1 MPVPT
6 ITAPASPRV
15 IAVDKSI
22 PTLSISATN
31 TPISYAA
38 SPLPAGISVNTST
51 GQITGTPTVAGTTTT
66 TVTAT
71 NGSGT
76 SSPVYI
82 IWEVQDAAVGAG
94 AWSDLEL
101 DFDLVTREVTI
112 PEVEKQEDD
121 VVVTLLTR
129 DSINLLVG
137 FKKWGQLIDVS
148 ESANI
153 ARVSFSLKEFEP
165 EQVIALAKESVD
177 LVGSGSTSRY
187 RLPLSIDRQQWDLL
201 SSYEDDAQTSVRA
214 ISSIELE
221 IAYTGYNGTES
232 DSGIALYEGVE
243 AAVGT
248 LEFLGVDTTESPL
261 DFDLTLGITVSGRP
275 NQTVTLNRTFTATWS
290 GAAWVISSLSGAASG
305 SGVVESP
312 WHVAFENTGVTGDA
326 DSINVSYEIST
337 GGASVDYEYWELYN
351 TGKSSMGSFT
361 DPEAFVGWSGAT
373 GIQVFN
379 SETVEP
385 GDPPDLLSIDLTDY
399 YDTVANFFALI
410 ESEWLSA
417 IGDAVVCEAV
427 DSETFRIVNPRGAN
441 PSSIAETVGWINAT
455 GVVIPPGYV
464 SKSYVYDTTSVST
477 ATVSGTLSSD
487 PSEPPLRFSS
497 QPFFTRVTRDWLDE

>member
-31 TPISYAA
+31 TPTSYAA

-112 PEVEKQEDD
+112 PEVEKQADD

-214 ISSIELE
+214 IGSIELE
-221 IAYTGYNGTES
+221 IAYTGYDQSEEVAIATIQAGT
-232 DSGIALYEGVE
+232 DPGDIA
-243 AAVGT
+243 GT
-248 LEFLGVDTTESPL
+248 VVFTGMDTSESPL
-261 DFDLTLGITVSGRP
+261 AFELNMTLAVTGRP
-275 NQTVTLNRTFTATWS
+275 NQTVQLSRTFTATWS
-290 GAAWVISSLSGAASG
+290 GGAWVISALSGTSTDSG
-305 SGVVESP
+305 SVESP
-312 WHVAFENTGVTGDA
+312 WQVSLENTGVTGDSNSVDIA
-326 DSINVSYEIST
+326 YEITTDGTAPVGDYQWLILTGGVGIPDLQDEAST
-337 GGASVDYEYWELYN
+337 GSFAGTLYIKDESDTLIGSEAISGSGVPSDFFAAVETAWDAIMGTTGEVSAVYASSSDDFWIVATGASLARYVAYEPSGGSLTYITGTYLPDYE
-351 TGKSSMGSFT
+351 
-361 DPEAFVGWSGAT
+361 GAASAT
-373 GIQVFN
+373 
-379 SETVEP
+379 
-385 GDPPDLLSIDLTDY
+385 LT
-399 YDTVANFFALI
+399 T
-410 ESEWLSA
+410 
-417 IGDAVVCEAV
+417 
-427 DSETFRIVNPRGAN
+427 
-441 PSSIAETVGWINAT
+441 
-455 GVVIPPGYV
+455 
-464 SKSYVYDTTSVST
+464 
-477 ATVSGTLSSD
+477 TLSSD
-487 PSEPPLRFSS
+487 PTDPLLRFSS
-497 QPFFTRVTRDWLDE
+497 QPFFTRVIRDWLD